1 MQYKIFVLIKAI
13 YEDVK
18 VDPKTLEPSTAGVK
32 FKMEDI
38 SRNAVEE
45 AVRIKEKHGGKA
57 LGLMFGNEQQ
67 SLIMREAL
75 AMGLDEGV
83 IIKGYS
89 LNDPV
94 YTSQVLYEKL
104 KGSQWDLVIMGYSSA
119 DAYTAQ
125 LAPRLSLMLNVPLI
139 GNAIKL
145 EFNEKKVVATKS
157 LDDYMIKVESDL
169 PAVISVAQEIN
180 TPRIPPL
187 LQIMAASKKP
197 LKLEEAPPSK
207 GTYYKVIEHK
217 AYVSSRKKIIFEDV
231 NKGVEEI
238 YKVLKSS

>member
-197 LKLEEAPPSK
+197 LKLEEAPPSQ